1 MQEVP
6 DPVREDPNPDEWT
19 SAPAPST
26 LDGTYAGPALRSW
39 QATAL
44 DRWRAAGH
52 RGIVEAITGTGK
64 SLVGVAAIHETV
76 VVGGGRALVLVPT
89 RALLKQWALT
99 LRRYLPGTSIGLLTG
114 GQADTF
120 RDHDVLVATIQSAY
134 RAQPIPISL
143 GLVVA
148 DEVHR
153 YGSQAF
159 SKALHK
165 RYERRLGLT
174 GTLERQLDEGVE
186 QYLLPYFG
194 KVTSSYGYASALED
208 EVVAPFHLA
217 LIGVEFA
224 SAEAHEYK
232 QARERCS
239 DAMTD
244 LVEHFD
250 YPTEWS
256 AFFAAV
262 NARLTRD
269 SYWDEERQLCSSYM
283 SAFAERRRLTA
294 EAEGKESFVGTVA
307 PELADMSGSLIF
319 TETKESARRLAYI
332 VDRHTSAFPLTSD
345 SSAIER
351 DETIRAFEHGRLKA
365 LCAPRI
371 LDEGIDVPEA
381 EFAMVVA
388 ASQTPRQMIQ
398 RMGRVIRLKKDG
410 RPARIAILYVRE
422 TGEDPARE
430 GHFGFLEQVR
440 PLLHRSGWAMRR
452 MSPVSGGGCIRTGL
466 PEGQALTPQ
475 KIHLRGGSLGN
486 SLDRVRCGRPSGGFI
501 KDGGRENCRYDDALA
516 RRGLSNSAGRP

>member
-1 MQEVP
+1 MEEVP
-6 DPVREDPNPDEWT
+6 DTVPEDPYAHEWT
-19 SAPAPST
+19 SASAPST

-76 VVGGGRALVLVPT
+76 VVGGGKALVLVPT

-99 LRRYLPGTSIGLLTG
+99 LRKSLPGTSIGLLTS

-134 RAQPIPISL
+134 RAQPVPISL

-159 SKALHK
+159 SKALHE

-186 QYLLPYFG
+186 RYLLPYFDG
-194 KVTSSYGYASALED
+194 VTSSYGYASALED
-208 EVVAPFHLA
+208 KVVAPFHLA
-217 LIGVEFA
+217 LIGVDF
-224 SAEAHEYK
+224 SDAEAREYK

-244 LVEHFD
+244 LIEQFD
-250 YPTEWS
+250 YPGDWS

-262 NARLTRD
+262 NARLAHD

-283 SAFAERRRLTA
+283 SAFAERRRLRA
-294 EAEGKESFVGTVA
+294 EAGAKESFLSAVA
-307 PELADMSGSLIF
+307 SELGDMSGSLIF
-319 TETKESARRLAYI
+319 TETNESARRLAYI

-345 SSAIER
+345 SSATER
-351 DETIRAFEHGRLKA
+351 DETIRAFERGRLKA

-381 EFAMVVA
+381 EFALIVA

-422 TGEDPARE
+422 TGEDPARD
-430 GHFGFLEQVR
+430 GHFGFLEQIR
-440 PLLHRSGWAMRR
+440 PFAASEWMGDAADVASFRR
-452 MSPVSGGGCIRTGL
+452 WLRWDGSPKAQAPTL
-466 PEGQALTPQ
+466 PPLIPTFG
-475 KIHLRGGSLGN
+475 
-486 SLDRVRCGRPSGGFI
+486 
-501 KDGGRENCRYDDALA
+501 
-516 RRGLSNSAGRP
+516 AG